1 MARRKSKTPG
11 GQLRDL
17 GARLLALGVAL
28 LFLPVFMSN
37 TVLGRA
43 FQGLSKI
50 GLLMAAAGALVLAGP
65 ALVRLAR
72 TKSPAIREF
81 HEPQMGRADP
91 AATRPHEARG
101 PAATQA
107 LDAETWGREVPAFGQ
122 ESWGRHAQRRRPTT
136 WSPAVLETIEWR
148 RFEALVERLY
158 GQAGF
163 VTRTQSHGADGGVDI
178 WLHSRNHP
186 GDHPVS
192 IVQCKHWVGRSVGVD
207 KVREL
212 RGVMAQYG
220 IARGQFVTSS
230 VFTEEAKA
238 FARSCGINLMDGSA
252 LLSQIGRRNLDQ
264 QQELL
269 AVALE
274 GEYWRPTCASCGTK
288 MIERTAKAS
297 QRAFWGCSGFPRCK
311 ATLPMRSRA
320 AH

>member
-17 GARLLALGVAL
+17 GARLLALGVAFWL
-28 LFLPVFMSN
+28 LPLFMSN

-65 ALVRLAR
+65 ALLRLSR
-72 TKSPAIREF
+72 TQSAAIREF
-81 HEPQMGRADP
+81 PEPQMGRAD
-91 AATRPHEARG
+91 AAARPREPQV
-101 PAATQA
+101 PAATQVSEA
-107 LDAETWGREVPAFGQ
+107 KTWGREMPAFGQ
-122 ESWGRHAQRRRPTT
+122 ENWGRHPQGGRPTAWT
-136 WSPAVLETIEWR
+136 PAVLETIEWR

-158 GQAGF
+158 LQAGF
-163 VTRTQSHGADGGVDI
+163 ITRTQSHGADGGVDI

-186 GDHPVS
+186 GDRPVS
-192 IVQCKHWVGRSVGVD
+192 IVQCKHWIGRSVGVD

-212 RGVMAQYG
+212 RGVMAQHG
-220 IARGQFVTSS
+220 VARGQFVTSS

-238 FARSCGINLMDGSA
+238 FGHSCGINLMDGSA
-252 LLSQIGRRNLDQ
+252 LLSQIGRRNLEQ

-288 MIERTAKAS
+288 MVERTAKAS